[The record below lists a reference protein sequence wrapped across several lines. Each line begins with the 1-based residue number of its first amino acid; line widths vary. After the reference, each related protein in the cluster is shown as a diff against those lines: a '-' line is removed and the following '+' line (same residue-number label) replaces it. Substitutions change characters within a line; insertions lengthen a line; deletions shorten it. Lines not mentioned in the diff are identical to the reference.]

1 MKLSPLRPGDV
12 IALVAPSS
20 HFDTDRFRQ
29 ARQHLDDSGF
39 QVACGRHIFRRQRYL
54 AGSEAERTEDLV
66 WAFSDP
72 SVKAVL
78 AVRGGYGSS
87 RLLSLLPFEQIAEHP
102 KIFMG
107 YSDITF
113 LHLALRSHT
122 PWATFHGPNLLDLNG
137 TEDRWQR
144 ALRALTGEDSFE
156 WPLGSARILR
166 HGKALGPVV
175 GGNLTC
181 LAHLLGTPFFPSMD
195 GALLLI
201 EDCREA
207 LYRLDRLLTQLR
219 LAGVLDRLGG
229 LLLGQFTDC
238 GDVEAILDMT
248 EDLIAPYTFPVVA
261 NLPFGHGLENQVIPL
276 GTPFALDTHR
286 GTLRALEHPFAQ
298 FLS

>member
-1 MKLSPLRPGDV
+1 MKLHPLRPGDV

-29 ARQHLDDSGF
+29 SRQHLEKSGF
-39 QVACGRHIFRRQRYL
+39 QVICGRHLFCRTRYL

-66 WAFSDP
+66 WAFTEP
-72 SVKAVL
+72 TVKAVL

-87 RLLSLLPFEQIAEHP
+87 RLLSSLPLARIAEHP

-113 LHLALRSHT
+113 LHLALRNHT
-122 PWATFHGPNLLDLNG
+122 PWATFHGPNLMDLNG
-137 TEDRWQR
+137 TEDRWHGARR
-144 ALRALTGEDSFE
+144 ALAGEDPFSWSLE
-156 WPLGSARILR
+156 SARILR
-166 HGKALGPVV
+166 HGKAQGRVI

-181 LAHLLGTPFFPSMD
+181 LAHLLGTPFFPPTD

-219 LAGVLDRLGG
+219 LAGVLEGLGG

-238 GDVEAILDMT
+238 GDIEAILSMVA
-248 EDLIAPYTFPVVA
+248 DLLAPHSFPVVA
-261 NLPFGHGLENQVIPL
+261 NLPFGHGHENQVIPL
-276 GTPFALDTHR
+276 GIPFELDTFQ
-286 GTLRALEHPFAQ
+286 GTLKALEHPFA
-298 FLS
+298 